1 MANDWRMAHAF
12 QLEAA
17 KREIEACSDVQKLQG
32 VALNLMM
39 QVEAHKEM
47 IAKLLLSDQRGFH

>member
-17 KREIEACSDVQKLQG
+17 KREIEACTDVRRLQG
-32 VALNLMM
+32 VALNLML

-47 IAKLLLSDQRGFH
+47 IAKLLLSDPAL

>member
-1 MANDWRMAHAF
+1 MAHAF

-17 KREIEACSDVQKLQG
+17 KREIEACTDVRRLQG
-32 VALNLMM
+32 VALNLML

-47 IAKLLLSDQRGFH
+47 IAKLLLSDPAL